1 MQISYKAIY
10 AIKAVI
16 YVASHKG
23 NKLCTITEIAEN
35 EKVPREF
42 LAKILKELTQ
52 RGILRSYRGVQG
64 GYKLAKAENEVS
76 FLDIIE
82 AVQERFNKIR
92 HPGPGEE
99 NKIYEGAS
107 FDFWQQLYGSV
118 ENSLA
123 EKKLD
128 SINYSGFYSHSN

>member
-64 GYKLAKAENEVS
+64 GYKLAKAEGEVS

-82 AVQERFNKIR
+82 AVQERFNRIQ

-99 NKIYEGAS
+99 NKVYMGAS
-107 FDFWQQLYGSV
+107 YDFWNELYGSV
-118 ENSLA
+118 ETKLA
-123 EKKLD
+123 NKKLD
-128 SINYSGFYSHSN
+128 SLNYSKFYAHA

>member
-10 AIKAVI
+10 AIKAAI

-35 EKVPREF
+35 ERVPREF

-64 GYKLAKAENEVS
+64 GYKLAKPESEVS

-92 HPGPGEE
+92 NPGPGEE

-107 FDFWQQLYGSV
+107 FNYWEKLYASV
-118 ENSLA
+118 EDSLA

-128 SINYSGFYSHSN
+128 SIDYAKHYTHAQ

>member
-16 YVASHKG
+16 YVASYKDK
-23 NKLCTITEIAEN
+23 KLCTITEIAEN

-64 GYKLAKAENEVS
+64 GYKLAKSTNEIS

-82 AVQERFNKIR
+82 AVQERFNRIR
-92 HPGPGEE
+92 HPGPAEE
-99 NKIYEGAS
+99 NKVYQGAS
-107 FDFWQQLYGSV
+107 YEFWKDLYGSV
-118 ENSLA
+118 ESKLADKKLNSLDYA
-123 EKKLD
+123 K
-128 SINYSGFYSHSN
+128 FYPHAR

>member
-10 AIKAVI
+10 AVKAVI
-16 YVASHKG
+16 YVASYKG
-23 NKLCTITEIAEN
+23 SKLCTITEIAES

-64 GYKLAKAENEVS
+64 GYKLAKPESEIS

-82 AVQERFNKIR
+82 AVQERFNRIR
-92 HPGPGEE
+92 HPGPAEE
-99 NKIYEGAS
+99 HKVYKGAS
-107 FDFWQQLYGSV
+107 FVFWQELYDLV
-118 ENSLA
+118 ENKLA
-123 EKKLD
+123 TKKLD
-128 SINYSGFYSHSN
+128 SLNYAQFYQHAK

>member
-10 AIKAVI
+10 AVKATI
-16 YVASHKG
+16 YVASYKN

-64 GYKLAKAENEVS
+64 GYKLAKSPSEIS

-82 AVQERFNKIR
+82 AVQDKFNRIK
-92 HPGPGEE
+92 HPSPAEE
-99 NKIYEGAS
+99 HKVYQGAS
-107 FDFWQQLYGSV
+107 FDFWQELYGSV
-118 ENSLA
+118 ETKLA
-123 EKKLD
+123 AKKLD
-128 SINYSGFYSHSN
+128 SLNFGKFYPHAK